1 MDPYVEYTNAR
12 KNLRKYLFEKNEE
25 ILPKD
30 KYEICGNEIYGN
42 KSIKLTPSNRPNPVQ
57 PSYNKN
63 RIYSTRCS
71 CGCGHSTITCRI
83 AKRIKNKMDND
94 DTSYISKRTLSF
106 GNINESKKNEATNHI
121 KRSSV

>member
-12 KNLRKYLFEKNEE
+12 KNLRKYLFEKNRE

-30 KYEICGNEIYGN
+30 KYEIYGN
-42 KSIKLTPSNRPNPVQ
+42 KSIKITLSNRPNPVQ

-94 DTSYISKRTLSF
+94 DTSYVSNRTLSF
-106 GNINESKKNEATNHI
+106 CNINDSKKNETTNHI